1 MLTRRQLYELYDE
14 GADAMVRF
22 VSDVVEEVAEQRAR
36 GAIPV
41 HYLEH
46 TNEALAEVIRKLQS
60 QLKRVKECLARK
72 ECQVA
77 VLTQRVQELQLELA
91 RCDREGREVVP
102 AVLQQID
109 VSYNEL
115 LLTFVN

>member
-41 HYLEH
+41 HCLVH

-60 QLKRVKECLARK
+60 QLSV
-72 ECQVA
+72 
-77 VLTQRVQELQLELA
+77 
-91 RCDREGREVVP
+91 
-102 AVLQQID
+102 
-109 VSYNEL
+109 
-115 LLTFVN
+115 